1 MKRLFLVVAAMIGL
15 HGEAPALAA
24 RNDTLRMIFID
35 VEGAAATLIVTPKGH
50 SLLIDTGWPA
60 ALSGGSVPG
69 PNIPEKAKQ
78 TSAQRIVAAAR
89 SAGLSRIDYVLLTHY
104 HTDHLGGALELIKTL
119 PIEEFIDHG
128 PNREPAAADPPAN
141 RRGYQAAELYAAY
154 MAAIAGKRHR
164 VMKPGETVTIDGL
177 TVTAIDADG
186 AILAHP
192 LPGAGEAGVGCQS
205 APPSGDI
212 GSDENPRSLGTILR
226 WGKARILALGDTTRV
241 IEDRLVCPRNL
252 IGRVDLMIA
261 DNHGLAN
268 AGSAILLD
276 TLKPSI
282 YVFNNGAMKGADEAS
297 LKFAQPSASI
307 RGSWQLHFAT
317 RSPDFNAASEQ
328 IANLGDE
335 DGHALWA
342 DVHEDGEVVM
352 TNSRTG
358 FAKIYEYIG
367 R

>member
-1 MKRLFLVVAAMIGL
+1 MKRFFLVFGAMIGL
-15 HGEAPALAA
+15 LGEAPALAA
-24 RNDTLRMIFID
+24 RSDTLRIIFID
-35 VEGAAATLIVTPKGH
+35 VEGAAATLIVTPQGH

-69 PNIPEKAKQ
+69 PNIPAMAKQ
-78 TSAQRIVAAAR
+78 TSAQRIVSAAR
-89 SAGLSRIDYVLLTHY
+89 SAGISRIDYVLLTHY
-104 HTDHLGGALELIKTL
+104 HTDHLGGALELIKAL
-119 PIEEFIDHG
+119 PIGEFIDHG

-141 RRGYQAAELYAAY
+141 RRGYQAAKLYAAY
-154 MAAIAGKRHR
+154 IAAIAGKRHR
-164 VMKPGETVTIDGL
+164 VMKPGDMLTIDGL
-177 TVTAIDADG
+177 TMTAIDADG
-186 AILAHP
+186 AVLAHP

-205 APPSGDI
+205 ASLGGDI
-212 GSDENPRSLGTILR
+212 GSDENPRSLGTMLR
-226 WGKARILALGDTTRV
+226 WGKARIVALGDTTRV

-297 LKFAQPSASI
+297 LKFANTSEAI
-307 RGSWQLHFAT
+307 KGSWQLHFAT
-317 RSPDFNAASEQ
+317 RSPAFNAPAEQ
-328 IANLGDE
+328 IANFGSE
-335 DGHALWA
+335 DGHALLA
-342 DVHEDGEVVM
+342 DVRKNGDVVM

-358 FAKIYEYIG
+358 FTKVYEHMN